1 MKKIGFAPDALAR
14 LGIRFET
21 SKEVNAFSDII
32 TEEYEVRIGSEISR
46 RCNAEQ
52 LAELDRIIE
61 SKGDS
66 VKWFNRNVPE
76 YLDIIYKKYTELA
89 KELLDYI
96 DEIPGVIKPA
106 KKGRC

>member
-1 MKKIGFAPDALAR
+1 MKKIGFTPDALAR

-46 RCNAEQ
+46 RCSEEQ
-52 LAELDRIIE
+52 LAELDGIIK
-61 SKGDS
+61 SKSDS
-66 VKWFNRNVPE
+66 RNWFSQNVPD
-76 YLDIIYKKYTELA
+76 YLDIVYEKYVELA

-96 DEIPGVIKPA
+96 EEIPGVIKPV
-106 KKGRC
+106 KKGR